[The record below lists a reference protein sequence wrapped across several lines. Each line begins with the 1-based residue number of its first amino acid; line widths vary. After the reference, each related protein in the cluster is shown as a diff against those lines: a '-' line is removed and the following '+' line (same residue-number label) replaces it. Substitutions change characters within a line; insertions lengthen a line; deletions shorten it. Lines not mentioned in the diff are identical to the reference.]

1 LFRKKSEFALERRD
15 SYRTCDDYN
24 SAEISRA
31 ISDDYNSDDD
41 RNEEPLDERPFTV
54 NHKFKSKFDNIE
66 RPNREI
72 KVSKFKPNEEEK
84 RLSTTNDVA
93 HNKSESTAHT
103 SGFQSAINNKY
114 ELANLSMPII
124 EEEDGGQS
132 NAKSIKITKQSDK
145 SRMNYFDDN
154 QSVVSKSMLSSLAP
168 NRDTDGCLVNV
179 KKSKR

>member
-1 LFRKKSEFALERRD
+1 MIRKD

-24 SAEISRA
+24 SAEISRV
-31 ISDDYNSDDD
+31 ISDDHNSDDD
-41 RNEEPLDERPFTV
+41 RDQEPLDERPFTV
-54 NHKFKSKFDNIE
+54 NLKFKSNFDSIE

-72 KVSKFKPNEEEK
+72 RVSKFKPNEEEEK
-84 RLSTTNDVA
+84 RLSATNEVA

-114 ELANLSMPII
+114 EKANLSMPII
-124 EEEDGGQS
+124 EEEDRGHS
-132 NAKSIKITKQSDK
+132 NAKSFKITSQSDK

-154 QSVVSKSMLSSLAP
+154 QSAISKSMLSSLAP
-168 NRDTDGCLVNV
+168 NRDMDGYLVNV